1 MHTIDILAPLTT
13 PTRFPLHTDN
23 KLVVAAGG
31 AKDHIPM
38 DVSSTMKHTYTLA
51 VMLAWHTT
59 KHTHTHPHTQIFAEL
74 GGGFA
79 IMLLG
84 ITSLAG
90 KFQPIFSESVAA
102 R

>member
-1 MHTIDILAPLTT
+1 MHTINILAPLTT
-13 PTRFPLHTDN
+13 PPPSFHTDN

-59 KHTHTHPHTQIFAEL
+59 KHTHTHPQIFAEL